1 MGRIKQWVAEL
12 LTGGEDDETDETEE
26 KEDIVAPKT
35 PKTTTTT
42 KKHLLGYEG
51 KVLDEKAT
59 VAACGIKDQAVL
71 DFLEFE
77 EENEEEKKEK
87 DIIEGKKEEDNK
99 KEIEKEE
106 LLLLG
111 SDGFQFGVNVQPM
124 KKLSWSETGSTFKMA
139 KS

>member
-12 LTGGEDDETDETEE
+12 LTGGEDETEE
-26 KEDIVAPKT
+26 TEEEDIVAPKK
-35 PKTTTTT
+35 PKT

-77 EENEEEKKEK
+77 EDEEKE
-87 DIIEGKKEEDNK
+87 IIEEGKKEEDNK
-99 KEIEKEE
+99 KENEKEE

>member
-12 LTGGEDDETDETEE
+12 LTGGEDETEE
-26 KEDIVAPKT
+26 EDIVAPKK
-35 PKTTTTT
+35 PKT

-77 EENEEEKKEK
+77 EEEEEEKEK
-87 DIIEGKKEEDNK
+87 DNIEGKKEEDNK
-99 KEIEKEE
+99 KENEKEE